1 MLLKY
6 SFFATNV
13 VLFFYFSINLLLL
26 SIVVGLASIAQ
37 SFCYEV
43 SDKVFAEGWCF
54 DESPASIFLFLVER
68 LFASNEAKAE
78 LFSPRQS
85 KDWI

>member
-1 MLLKY
+1 
-6 SFFATNV
+6 
-13 VLFFYFSINLLLL
+13 VL
-26 SIVVGLASIAQ
+26 GLALIAQ